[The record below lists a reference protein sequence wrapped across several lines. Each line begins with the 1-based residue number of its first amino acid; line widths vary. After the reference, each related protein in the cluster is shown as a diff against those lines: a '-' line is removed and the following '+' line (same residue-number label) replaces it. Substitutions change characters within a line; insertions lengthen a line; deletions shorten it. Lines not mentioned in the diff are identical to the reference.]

1 MKEDVVV
8 GWGGVEVTGGLSEA
22 NPDILALKARKQCTF
37 CVEQTIEWLGQER
50 VEGIDTFG

>member
-1 MKEDVVV
+1 MV